1 MSKPFRKYPQLLTE
15 KVFLIGNGASRKGFD
30 LNLLRGKGT
39 IIGCNALYRDFE
51 PDILICQDA
60 KMARELVDNQYCGL
74 VLTGRG
80 IGVRPQNM
88 ISWKVGDARTSGVF
102 GLKFISTVMQPN
114 ICYVLGLDGY
124 PGNVYASTKNY
135 ASFPVKMHKIA
146 NQYKRALGNMRV
158 VNVNDRDT
166 WDIVDNDNYSFISY
180 QKFIEGL

>member
-15 KVFLIGNGASRKGFD
+15 KVFFIGNGASRKDFD

-60 KMARELVDNQYCGL
+60 KMARELVDNQYSGL

-80 IGVRPQNM
+80 IGVRPKKM
-88 ISWKVGDARTSGVF
+88 ISWRVGDARTSGVF
-102 GLKFISTVMQPN
+102 GLKFISSAMKPS

-124 PGNVYASTKNY
+124 PGNVYANTKNY
-135 ASFPVKMHKIA
+135 IRAPIKMHKIA
-146 NQYKRALGNMRV
+146 NQYKSAIGNMKV

-180 QKFIEGL
+180 KEFIKGL